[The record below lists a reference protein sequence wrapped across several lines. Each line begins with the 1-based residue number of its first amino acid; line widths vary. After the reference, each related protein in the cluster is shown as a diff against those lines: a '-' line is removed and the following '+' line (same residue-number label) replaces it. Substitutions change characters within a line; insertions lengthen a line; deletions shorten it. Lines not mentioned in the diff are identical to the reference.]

1 MVAVVGSIAAELL
14 LDRSKF
20 DQGLGRAG
28 ITAKRWEGDTRQT
41 LGRVDRS
48 FSTTFGNIAKGAGSA
63 VMALGRAGLAG
74 AVAGVVGGG
83 LFSTLKETSRA
94 LADIGDKARQAGV
107 DVEAFQELAAVA
119 RANRLEVDDLSAA
132 MRELQL
138 RADEFI
144 SSAGKSG
151 SAAEAFQRIGYTV
164 ADLKEALA
172 DPSAL
177 LSEIIGKVQT
187 LDRAAQIRVFDEL
200 FGGDGER
207 LIRLL
212 DQGEAGIQRIVE
224 HARTAGQVFDEQL
237 IQRAAELDQAI
248 SSAAATVGSEL
259 QGAIANAG
267 WQLYNFIQQF
277 QAFENRTNSSL
288 DQSMRDL
295 GLERL
300 NLENEILQIQR
311 DQAETG
317 GVNAMIAETR
327 INDARARLQQLADE
341 ERQILEILERRK
353 PPTITAPKMD
363 MPGTG
368 ATWEDFGTTFAA
380 PAGGRGRS
388 SATSATR
395 EQTDATQEL
404 IVRLREELA
413 AIGANAS
420 QQRIANELKAAG
432 VDLNSA
438 AGQEIASLVQAIE
451 SERLAYETLQD
462 AVATASDL
470 TRDFVGGLVSDLRNG
485 VSGAEALS
493 NAFGRLGDRLLD
505 MALDQAIN
513 GLFASLLGAGAGC
526 FGSNT
531 QTLEFAA

>member
-28 ITAKRWEGDTRQT
+28 ITAKKFEGDTRAS

-74 AVAGVVGGG
+74 AVAGIAGGA
-83 LFSTLKETSRA
+83 LFGTLRDTAAA
-94 LADIGDKARQAGV
+94 LADIGDKARQAGI

-164 ADLKEALA
+164 ADLKDALA

-237 IQRAAELDQAI
+237 IQRATELDQAI

-277 QAFENRTNSSL
+277 QAFESRTNQSL

-295 GLERL
+295 GLKRL
-300 NLENEILQIQR
+300 EATNAILQIEREQR
-311 DQAETG
+311 ESG
-317 GVNAMIAETR
+317 GVNAMIFESR
-327 INDARARLQQLADE
+327 LADE
-341 ERQILEILERRK
+341 RAKLEGILAEEKQILAILDSRR
-353 PPTITAPKMD
+353 PPVAPAMD

-368 ATWEDFGTTFAA
+368 ASWSDFNTAFPGSKSSD
-380 PAGGRGRS
+380 RS

-404 IVRLREELA
+404 ITRLREELA
-413 AIGANAS
+413 AVGANAS

-438 AGQEIASLVQAIE
+438 AGQEIASLVQSIE
-451 SERLAYETLQD
+451 SETLAYQTLQD
-462 AVATASDL
+462 AVANASDL
-470 TRDFVGGLVSDLRNG
+470 TRDFVGGLVSDMRSG

-493 NAFGRLGDRLLD
+493 NAFGRLGDRLLS

-513 GLFASLLGAGAGC
+513 GLFANLLGAGAGS

-531 QTLEFAA
+531 QILEIAA